1 MSSDPRFEVND
12 DGTAKD
18 PVAFRQALREDADKL
33 KIIEEDPQLA
43 EALLGDDTNAMQEIL
58 KSVWTMAKKKAEAD
72 AKENQMMTSVDK
84 LRAGARMPR
93 DPVMLYQGMLQAGL
107 QYGPAF
113 RLLTEVYIPESVDE
127 EQRA

>member
-18 PVAFRQALREDADKL
+18 PVAFRQALREDAEKL

-43 EALLGDDTNAMQEIL
+43 EALLGDDTNAMQEVL
-58 KSVWTMAKKKAEAD
+58 KSVWTMAKKKADAD

-84 LRAGARMPR
+84 LRAGARLPR
-93 DPVMLYQGMLQAGL
+93 DPVMLYQGMMQAGL

-127 EQRA
+127 EQRS

>member
-1 MSSDPRFEVND
+1 M
-12 DGTAKD
+12 
-18 PVAFRQALREDADKL
+18 
-33 KIIEEDPQLA
+33 A
-43 EALLGDDTNAMQEIL
+43 EALLGDDTNAMQEVL
-58 KSVWTMAKKKAEAD
+58 KSVWNMAKKKAEAD

-84 LRAGARMPR
+84 LRAGARLPR